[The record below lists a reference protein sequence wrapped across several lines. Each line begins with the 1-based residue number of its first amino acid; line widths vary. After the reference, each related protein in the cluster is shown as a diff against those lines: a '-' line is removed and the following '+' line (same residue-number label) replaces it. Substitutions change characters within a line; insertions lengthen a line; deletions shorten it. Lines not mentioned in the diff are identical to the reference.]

1 METDE
6 QLHQWA
12 WQLRHDGRDW
22 SEIATELGC
31 TEDLARAMAD
41 RHRRDTETRAQADQF
56 SLFDL

>member
-12 WQLRHDGRDW
+12 WQLRHDGHDW
-22 SEIATELGC
+22 SEVANELGC

-41 RHRRDTETRAQADQF
+41 RHRRDTETQAQADQF

>member
-12 WQLRHDGRDW
+12 WQLRHDGHDW
-22 SEIATELGC
+22 SEVATELGC

-41 RHRRDTETRAQADQF
+41 RHRLDTEAQAQADQF